1 MKIGYARVSTRDQ
14 KADLQVDALKQAGC
28 ERIYQDIASGAKSA
42 RPELDKLLAHVR
54 PGDAVVIWKLDRLGR
69 SLKHLVELVGE
80 LAERKVGLQSL
91 NDPID
96 TTHAQGRLVFNLFAS
111 LAEFERELIRER
123 TQAGLS
129 AARARGRIG
138 GRPKGLPAKAE
149 ATAMAAETLYREG
162 RLSVSAIGE
171 KLHISKSTLYCYLRH
186 RGVDIGTYQKSARSR
201 DQQHNVASPVVPAV
215 ERVATITLRLAVEN
229 NSKFVR
235 GRKRATENIERYCL
249 EPYGVKRLE
258 TGHYELT
265 IPYRSDEELDK
276 TVHDLLT
283 EISQEAD
290 MRSCFVEMDAW
301 EEGTEKRW

>member
-14 KADLQVDALKQAGC
+14 KADLQVDALKKVGC

-42 RPELDKLLAHVR
+42 RPELDKLLANAR
-54 PGDAVVIWKLDRLGR
+54 AGDTVVIWKLDRLGR

-80 LAERKVGLQSL
+80 LAARKVGLQSL

-129 AARARGRIG
+129 AARARGRVG

-149 ATAMAAETLYREG
+149 ATAMAAETLYRER

-171 KLHISKSTLYCYLRH
+171 RLHISKSTLYSYLRH
-186 RGVDIGTYQKSARSR
+186 RGVDIGTYQKSEQTRG
-201 DQQHNVASPVVPAV
+201 QQRNVASPAESAV
-215 ERVATITLRLAVEN
+215 ERIATITLFLAVEN

-235 GRKRATENIERYCL
+235 GRKRAKENIERYCL
-249 EPYGVKRLE
+249 EPYGMKRLE
-258 TGHYELT
+258 SGNYELV
-265 IPYRSDEELDK
+265 IPYRNDDELDK

-283 EISQEAD
+283 EVRQEAD
-290 MRSCFVEMDAW
+290 MRNCFIEADAW
-301 EEGTEKRW
+301 EEGTERRW